1 MPQHASAAS
10 ATPEIEHDDDSV
22 TMSFDGDLIQS
33 RMRLDDPTALD
44 LQYSQVMMAFTMFL
58 PQPRRALMIGLG
70 GGSLVRHVLHHFPA
84 LHLTVVEINPAVLA
98 ARDTFQIPPDGA
110 ALQTVCGDGAA
121 FVKAAAPGAYDLI
134 LVDAFDE
141 VGEPDALSN
150 SAFYRSCRD
159 ALAPEGV
166 LVVNLLDR
174 EPRCSTLIGRIWSVF
189 GEPVLPLEVECEGNR
204 IVLASSDEVFRHC
217 ARKLRQQWQQLLP
230 VHQEML
236 DGLQDELE
244 EVLQPWAARPK
255 AAPQPSKGKRR
266 GKGGASKPRP

>member
-1 MPQHASAAS
+1 MHQTSNTS
-10 ATPEIEHDDDSV
+10 SGTPEIERDDNAL
-22 TMSFDGDLIQS
+22 TLSFDGDLIQS
-33 RMRLDDPTALD
+33 RMRLEDPTALD

-58 PQPRRALMIGLG
+58 PQPRRVLMIGLG
-70 GGSLVRHVLHHFPA
+70 GGSLVRHLLHHFPE

-98 ARDTFQIPPDGA
+98 VRDTFQIPPDGPL
-110 ALQTVCGDGAA
+110 LQTVSGDGAA

-141 VGEPDALSN
+141 AGEPEALST

-159 ALAPEGV
+159 ALAPEGM

-217 ARKLRQQWQQLLP
+217 ARNLRQQWQQLLP

-255 AAPQPSKGKRR
+255 AATKPTNKPAKKR
-266 GKGGASKPRP
+266 PRPR

>member
-1 MPQHASAAS
+1 MPQQSSASS
-10 ATPEIEHDDDSV
+10 ATPDVERDDDTL

-44 LQYSQVMMAFTMFL
+44 LQYSQVMMAFTMFV

-70 GGSLVRHVLHHFPA
+70 GGSLVRHLLHHFPG
-84 LHLTVVEINPAVLA
+84 LHLTVVEINPGVLA
-98 ARDTFQIPPDGA
+98 ARDTFQVPPDGPS
-110 ALQTVCGDGAA
+110 LQTVCADGAA
-121 FVKAAAPGAYDLI
+121 FVKAATPGAYDLI
-134 LVDAFDE
+134 LVDAFDAT
-141 VGEPDALSN
+141 GEPDALSN
-150 SAFYRSCRD
+150 SAFYRACRD

-217 ARKLRQQWQQLLP
+217 ARNLRQQWQQLLP

-236 DGLQDELE
+236 DGLQDELA

-255 AAPQPSKGKRR
+255 V
-266 GKGGASKPRP
+266 ASKPVKKRPRPR

>member
-1 MPQHASAAS
+1 MAMSHNPL
-10 ATPEIEHDDDSV
+10 IDRDDDTV
-22 TMSFDGDLIQS
+22 TMSFPGELIQS
-33 RMRLDDPTALD
+33 RMRIDDPTVLD

-58 PQPRRALMIGLG
+58 PRPQRVLMVGLG
-70 GGSLVRHVLHHFPA
+70 GGSLVRHLLHHFPG
-84 LHLTVVEINPAVLA
+84 LHLTVVELNPEVLA
-98 ARDTFQIPPDGA
+98 ARDTFQVPMDGP
-110 ALQTVCGDGAA
+110 ALQTVCGDGAD
-121 FVKAAAPGAYDLI
+121 FVRSASPQSYDLI
-134 LVDAFDE
+134 LVDAFDDT
-141 VGEPDALSN
+141 GEPEGLSN
-150 SAFYRSCRD
+150 TAFYRSCRD

-217 ARKLRQQWQQLLP
+217 ARNLRQQWQQLLP

-255 AAPQPSKGKRR
+255 AVPQPSKGKRR
-266 GKGGASKPRP
+266 GKGGAPKPRP